1 MPELRAAV
9 FRAARSGADAAVRI
23 MRDGMFLLVELA
35 IGRVRD
41 IVKDSFRRRLATIRV
56 VRAGGGGA
64 DNGRGAGMKF
74 PLRIIDPF
82 ETTDSTR

>member
-41 IVKDSFRRRLATIRV
+41 TVTQDSFRRRLATIRV
-56 VRAGGGGA
+56 VRAGGEA
-64 DNGRGAGMKF
+64 Q
-74 PLRIIDPF
+74 IT
-82 ETTDSTR
+82 EEWQV